1 MKRLNDLIKIESRLA
16 SYLMKDILTIV
27 FIFFALSA
35 LSQPRS
41 PKRGLGY
48 GDNSPQ
54 DLLALSK
61 GISWY
66 YNWYHQPEASVINV
80 YQNYNID
87 YVPMA
92 WNGAFNKQAMHDFL
106 STHPGVKYILGFNEP
121 NFVDQAKL
129 TPSQAAALWP
139 DIEAVADEFELEIVS
154 PAVNYCDNCVSEN
167 GTTYT
172 DPVKYLDDFF
182 AACKNCRVD
191 HIAIHCYMENVS
203 ALQWYVGQFKKY
215 GKPIWLTEFAAWEGQ
230 PTLQEQKKFMIDAV
244 GYLETDPDVFRYAW
258 FTGRFD
264 NKSPFIG
271 LLQQPGVLTTLGDI
285 YVNLPAGVVLDVEN
299 QNTNKI
305 TLFPNP
311 TSGPINI
318 EAGSEWVKFEVMDM
332 MGASCLQG
340 DLRSLIDLDALGVG
354 PYLIKLIDNNGDQI
368 FRKVI
373 KK

>member
-1 MKRLNDLIKIESRLA
+1 MALLEHGFRNRWIIATVLVS
-16 SYLMKDILTIV
+16 
-27 FIFFALSA
+27 FAITCFP
-35 LSQPRS
+35 QTRS

-48 GDNSPQ
+48 GENSPQ

-61 GISWY
+61 GVAWY

-139 DIEAVADEFELEIVS
+139 DIEALADEFDLEIVS
-154 PAVNYCDNCVSEN
+154 PAVNYCGNCVSEN
-167 GTTYT
+167 GTVYT

-182 AACKNCRVD
+182 AACKDCRVD
-191 HIAIHCYMENVS
+191 HIAIHCYMANVS

-230 PTLQEQKKFMIDAV
+230 PTLDEQKRFMIDAV

-271 LLQQPGVLTTLGDI
+271 LLQQPGVLTQLGDI
-285 YVNLPAGVVLDVEN
+285 YVNLPAGIVLELEDHT
-299 QNTNKI
+299 QNDIKA
-305 TLFPNP
+305 FPNP
-311 TSGPINI
+311 TSGRINI
-318 EAGSEWVKFEVMDM
+318 EAGSEWTMFEVMNM
-332 MGASCLQG
+332 MGARCLQG
-340 DLRSLIDLDALGVG
+340 ELKSIIDLDHLAAG
-354 PYLIKLIDNNGDQI
+354 PYILRFINTNGDSALKSI
-368 FRKVI
+368 II
-373 KK
+373 K